1 MIGEILLVQKN
12 LRHSS
17 TLKVDV
23 GILEIKKKDGIEETN
38 CCIFN
43 QKNLLLSWK
52 LKKTTGY
59 VDEFTNL

>member
-23 GILEIKKKDGIEETN
+23 GILEIKKKMG
-38 CCIFN
+38 
-43 QKNLLLSWK
+43 LRK
-52 LKKTTGY
+52 LTAVSSIKKTFCYLG
-59 VDEFTNL
+59 N